1 MGLKQPKM
9 RDPGCSVVE
18 ALSLSCGRGA
28 AALGDPGGLSTGS
41 EGSVRV
47 GSCRVTIF
55 QLELM
60 LRFANVF
67 ARADTHGAKPE
78 LPDKAKMLEAN
89 LMLAIYAW

>member
-1 MGLKQPKM
+1 M

-28 AALGDPGGLSTGS
+28 AALGDPGSLSTGS

-67 ARADTHGAKPE
+67 ARANTNGAKPE
-78 LPDKAKMLEAN
+78 LADSAEMLEAM
-89 LMLAIYAW
+89 LMFAISAW